1 MKNKNVVCESLE
13 SAEPHESA
21 PHFRPRYEEPEWECG
36 EFWDRNSE
44 RIVQLL
50 LEKKERILPCS
61 VSISDPED
69 WVFEFD
75 L

>member
-1 MKNKNVVCESLE
+1 MQNKKLVCEVE
-13 SAEPHESA
+13 VQEPHDLS

-36 EFWDRNSE
+36 EFWNGSSE
-44 RIVQLL
+44 RIIELL
-50 LEKKERILPCS
+50 LGKKEHMLPCS